1 MPPNASHVCNLTGP
15 TFESRCKGSSS
26 MAQDALDEIMIKDK
40 HFHLCRQNKL
50 QRIAAAGS
58 GEQSQQQYVTC
69 LKIIKTV
76 EFTLK
81 IDKYVI

>member
-1 MPPNASHVCNLTGP
+1 
-15 TFESRCKGSSS
+15 

-58 GEQSQQQYVTC
+58 GE
-69 LKIIKTV
+69 
-76 EFTLK
+76 
-81 IDKYVI
+81 